1 MLSEE
6 LNVITITLYF
16 IICSL
21 SIIIRYFGSYNLV
34 KEIYN
39 DNYLD
44 VTNQWLD
51 NTKSLFRI
59 VLESHYYK
67 DTNGNIFYVDN
78 KNVVLDYNDK
88 EYKIAIWLVN
98 TFGGIIILNPRVNV
112 PKGIKTSDYLWNGE
126 SWDLKSLSINAI
138 SKNRAVDNLIKRSKY
153 QAHNIILDITDTEL
167 TIDEIIDQIIYIF
180 NNPKRLWLKKIIIVK
195 AYKLIKV
202 YERK

>member
-1 MLSEE
+1 M
-6 LNVITITLYF
+6 
-16 IICSL
+16 
-21 SIIIRYFGSYNLV
+21 V